1 MGFNHGWHTGRRW
14 IACSAS
20 EAVLM
25 IGLKC
30 HRGREWSVI
39 ELRDGDEVT
48 LFKGTESECRERL
61 AELKKAC
68 EK

>member
-1 MGFNHGWHTGRRW
+1 LSVVESYRLRKKSKFIPAISRR
-14 IACSAS
+14 
-20 EAVLM
+20 VM